1 MTPMNYGFYEYE
13 EVDYKNLEVLIS
25 VMFQFTWMSHTGLL
39 RNRVPLKYITACY
52 QSSERKLRK
61 TNFRFDRFW
70 WGYEWKKNHMNLF
83 LEILLFSPENINQ
96 SDKRINFKLDLM
108 DMLSPNASVEETHID
123 YLYNNMQDIIGWVP

>member
-1 MTPMNYGFYEYE
+1 
-13 EVDYKNLEVLIS
+13 
-25 VMFQFTWMSHTGLL
+25 MS
-39 RNRVPLKYITACY
+39 
-52 QSSERKLRK
+52 E
-61 TNFRFDRFW
+61 
-70 WGYEWKKNHMNLF
+70 KNHMNLF

>member
-1 MTPMNYGFYEYE
+1 
-13 EVDYKNLEVLIS
+13 
-25 VMFQFTWMSHTGLL
+25 
-39 RNRVPLKYITACY
+39 
-52 QSSERKLRK
+52 
-61 TNFRFDRFW
+61 
-70 WGYEWKKNHMNLF
+70 MNLF